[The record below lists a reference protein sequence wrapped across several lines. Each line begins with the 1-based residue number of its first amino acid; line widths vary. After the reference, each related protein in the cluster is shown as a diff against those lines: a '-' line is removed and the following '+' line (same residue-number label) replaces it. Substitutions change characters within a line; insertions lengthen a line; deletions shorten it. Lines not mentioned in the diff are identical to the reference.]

1 MKSEELKALVKHP
14 DYHNRFDISKKWD
27 YISIISGR
35 AMQGAEANEIQHILE
50 EKIKSLGNALYVDG
64 TVIEGCEITL
74 DANLKVA
81 HMTGGRVFIAGLVH
95 EVEPATLNIPGD
107 DSVQVGIWK
116 RSRVV
121 TEHEDSTLLN
131 PAKNMP
137 MYRMPGGYRI
147 VTTAEWGL
155 NVDGLEYP
163 FYAIYTVSGGEI
175 VTQIIKEKNQ
185 DYLDALARYDRDS
198 HGYYVVEGLR
208 VTALP
213 NADPSDDGTKQT
225 YSIAQ
230 GLAHIH
236 GYEARLT
243 HAVRLVVDEDPDLYD
258 VASEAHQ
265 YVSGD
270 GGVMVLPVHQ
280 PPIESV
286 KTVRVTK
293 EKTIEL
299 THGSYTGCSDDLP
312 DTSVIKIMAVKQG
325 ETLYTD
331 GSDYRLD
338 ANKVNW
344 ELEGEEPAPGSK
356 YVVTYHYRL
365 NVLPE
370 EVTPDGVK
378 LSGLVEGSLVELD
391 YSYRMPR
398 RDIIVM
404 FRDRS
409 VTLVKGTP
417 HRYAPVLPETPPD
430 AICLATVEQSWV
442 GLPVVKNVA
451 TQAVLMD
458 DLVEMR
464 RSIRD
469 LYSLSAEDRMRVD
482 AMLSAPSSAFGVFV
496 DPLFDDDMRD
506 KGTPQTARIA
516 DQMLQLPMDV
526 GSFRLPNPFERVLP
540 HQAEVIID
548 QPMHTKSM
556 KVNPYMAFE
565 PLPAEVVLEP
575 SVDRWTEYF
584 SKTFSSWRN
593 ATQSWLEEDA
603 EGTLREID
611 VDIEAKG
618 FGYGEPVK
626 VIFDGIELPCSTKTS
641 DDAGVFKGTIRIPPG
656 IPTGTKLV
664 QLQGTHTK
672 GEATFVGIRNI
683 RTTIRYY
690 VPRPPGPDPLA
701 QTFTLSEARHVMGM
715 DLWLA
720 VKGVSPLR
728 VEIRETELG
737 VPTRTTVI
745 KGSVRPEDLNVDSW
759 NRVIFDYPVYLS
771 AGVEYSLVVMTD
783 TADHEVGIAELG
795 DWDPETGWVRSQRY
809 QAGVLLSSAN
819 ASTWTPHQ
827 GADMAFRL
835 LAAVFDVKS
844 EPINLGEIDLTGVT
858 DILPLAEV
866 QCTGPTTDVTFV
878 VSKGE
883 NEAAR
888 MQAGQPLSFDT
899 PLDGSYSLKAELFG
913 DEKFSPVLGRDP
925 QLITGKIRQV
935 GDYVSRA
942 FRCGVDKK
950 VMVTTEEFVPSDAS
964 VKVYVQTGVDSWTL
978 GEISEEDPIGSGWIR
993 RHRFVPC
1000 DAATTKIKIELTGS
1014 TSARPLIRKISG
1026 VVLNA

>member
-74 DANLKVA
+74 DADLKVA

-265 YVSGD
+265 YASGD

-280 PPIESV
+280 TPIESV

-293 EKTIEL
+293 ERTVEL
-299 THGSYTGCSDDLP
+299 THGSYTGCSDNLP
-312 DTSVIKIMAVKQG
+312 DTSVIKIMSVEQG
-325 ETLYTD
+325 GVGYDE
-331 GSDYRLD
+331 GSDYCLD

-526 GSFRLPNPFERVLP
+526 AAHRLSNSREKLLSYRPEVL
-540 HQAEVIID
+540 ID
-548 QPMHTKSM
+548 QSMHTKSM
-556 KVNPYMAFE
+556 KINPYMAFD
-565 PLPAEVVLEP
+565 PLPAEVVLNP
-575 SVDRWTEYF
+575 AVDRWTEHF
-584 SKTFSSWRN
+584 SKSFSSWRN
-593 ATQSWLEEDA
+593 MTQRWIDENV
-603 EGTLREID
+603 EGSLREINIA
-611 VDIEAKG
+611 IEGKG

-626 VIFDGIELPCSTKTS
+626 VIFDGIEVTCANKVA
-641 DDAGVFKGTIRIPPG
+641 DDMGVFTGTIKIPPG

-664 QLQGTHTK
+664 QLQGSHTR
-672 GEATFVGIRNI
+672 GEATFVGVRNI
-683 RTTIRYY
+683 QTTIQYY
-690 VPRPPGPDPLA
+690 VPSPPGPDPLA
-701 QTFTLSEARHVMGM
+701 QTFTLSEARHIVGV
-715 DLWLA
+715 DFWLEI
-720 VKGVSPLR
+720 KGVSPIR
-728 VEIRETELG
+728 IEIRETNLG
-737 VPTRTTVI
+737 IPTRTTI
-745 KGSVRPEDLNVDSW
+745 ARGQLLSRDLNASNW
-759 NRVIFDYPVYLS
+759 NRAIFECPVYLS
-771 AGVEYSLVVMTD
+771 SGIEYALVFLAD
-783 TADHEVGIAELG
+783 TSDHEVGIAELG

-809 QAGVLLSSAN
+809 QAGVLLSSSN

-827 GADMAFRL
+827 GADMAFKL
-835 LAAVFDVKS
+835 LGAVFKNKKETFS
-844 EPINLGEIDLTGVT
+844 LERIDLSGVT
-858 DILPLAEV
+858 DLLPLAEV
-866 QCTGPTTDVTFV
+866 QCTSPATDVTFV
-878 VSKGE
+878 IHRDGKE
-883 NEAAR
+883 FAR

-899 PLDGSYSLKAELFG
+899 PLEGVHEVIADMFG
-913 DEKFSPVLGRDP
+913 DGKFSPILGRDP
-925 QLITGKIRQV
+925 QIITGKIRAF

-942 FRCGVDKK
+942 FRCGPGKK
-950 VMVTTEEFVPSDAS
+950 IMVTTEEFVPSEAS
-964 VKVYVQTGVDSWTL
+964 VKVYVQTGFDVWTL
-978 GEISEEDPIGSGWIR
+978 GEVSEEDLIGSGWVR
-993 RHRFVPC
+993 RHRFVSC
-1000 DAATTKIKIELTGS
+1000 DVATTKIKIELTG
-1014 TSARPLIRKISG
+1014 TSAARPLVRKISG